1 MFTLADLVLATFAD
15 LARSIIGALL
25 TPKRAAEY
33 LHLAFGSKFPR
44 LWSGTIVFTLA
55 LPFIVGAEDVLGGGS
70 WFPWILVNMAIS
82 IGWLVAIWSKSR
94 GAGTGPRE
102 TH

>member
-15 LARSIIGALL
+15 LAGSIIGALL

-70 WFPWILVNMAIS
+70 WFPWILVNMAKVLRS
-82 IGWLVAIWSKSR
+82 GKNSSEKSR
-94 GAGTGPRE
+94 RHARKLST
-102 TH
+102 